1 MNTQHDPQKIVAD
14 AFLEMGLDKQLM
26 AETTDRDN
34 IKRNIRRFRQVARKD
49 PANPKSRDTFEVGLV
64 RSKLKRTSKACKD
77 QHGVLGQKGLRE

>member
-34 IKRNIRRFRQVARKD
+34 LKRNIRRFRQVARKD
-49 PANPKSRDTFEVGLV
+49 PANPKSRAVA
-64 RSKLKRTSKACKD
+64 S
-77 QHGVLGQKGLRE
+77 